1 MSESTNSGYNEQ
13 CLEGFE
19 NEFDN
24 DYMDDDYISSF
35 NIPVAVETFD
45 HLDTVAIATPPSPN
59 QSEYGESDYGGAM
72 WSGSEAAAPT
82 MLPTAAAPT
91 MPPTAA
97 APTMPPTAAAPTMP
111 PTTAP
116 TAAAPT
122 MPPTAAAPT
131 MPPTAAAPTMPPT
144 AAAPAMP
151 PTTPPTA
158 AAPTMPPSIP
168 GPRNNVEYDSDD
180 NMSHT
185 DGSDPSSGEDSDVMR
200 YQVSI
205 GIIRIVRRER
215 RHQGDYEGEEHDTD

>member
-35 NIPVAVETFD
+35 DIPVAVETFD
-45 HLDTVAIATPPSPN
+45 DLDTVAIATPSSPN

-72 WSGSEAAAPT
+72 WSGSE
-82 MLPTAAAPT
+82 
-91 MPPTAA
+91 
-97 APTMPPTAAAPTMP
+97 
-111 PTTAP
+111 
-116 TAAAPT
+116 AAAPT

-144 AAAPAMP
+144 AAAP
-151 PTTPPTA
+151 
-158 AAPTMPPSIP
+158 TMPPSIP
-168 GPRNNVEYDSDD
+168 GPMNNFEYDSDD

-215 RHQGDYEGEEHDTD
+215 RRHQGDYEGEDHESI

>member
-35 NIPVAVETFD
+35 DIPVAVETFD
-45 HLDTVAIATPPSPN
+45 DLDTVAIATPSSPN

-82 MLPTAAAPT
+82 MPPTAAAPTMPPTTAAPTMPPT

-97 APTMPPTAAAPTMP
+97 APTMPPTAAAPT
-111 PTTAP
+111 
-116 TAAAPT
+116 
-122 MPPTAAAPT
+122 
-131 MPPTAAAPTMPPT
+131 
-144 AAAPAMP
+144 
-151 PTTPPTA
+151 TPPTA
-158 AAPTMPPSIP
+158 AAPTTPPSIP
-168 GPRNNVEYDSDD
+168 GPMNNFEYDSDD

-215 RHQGDYEGEEHDTD
+215 RRHQGDYEGEDHESI

>member
-45 HLDTVAIATPPSPN
+45 HLDTVAIATPSSPN

-82 MLPTAAAPT
+82 M
-91 MPPTAA
+91 
-97 APTMPPTAAAPTMP
+97 
-111 PTTAP
+111 
-116 TAAAPT
+116 
-122 MPPTAAAPT
+122 
-131 MPPTAAAPTMPPT
+131 
-144 AAAPAMP
+144 
-151 PTTPPTA
+151 PPTA

-168 GPRNNVEYDSDD
+168 GPMNNFEYDSDD

-215 RHQGDYEGEEHDTD
+215 RRHQGDYEGEDHESI

>member
-1 MSESTNSGYNEQ
+1 
-13 CLEGFE
+13 
-19 NEFDN
+19 
-24 DYMDDDYISSF
+24 MDDDYISSF
-35 NIPVAVETFD
+35 DIPVAVETFD
-45 HLDTVAIATPPSPN
+45 DLDTVAIATPSSPN

-97 APTMPPTAAAPTMP
+97 AP
-111 PTTAP
+111 
-116 TAAAPT
+116 
-122 MPPTAAAPT
+122 
-131 MPPTAAAPTMPPT
+131 
-144 AAAPAMP
+144 AMP

-168 GPRNNVEYDSDD
+168 GPINNFEYDSDD

>member
-35 NIPVAVETFD
+35 DIPVAVETFD
-45 HLDTVAIATPPSPN
+45 DLDTVAIATPSSPN

-82 MLPTAAAPT
+82 M
-91 MPPTAA
+91 PPTAA
-97 APTMPPTAAAPTMP
+97 APTT
-111 PTTAP
+111 
-116 TAAAPT
+116 
-122 MPPTAAAPT
+122 
-131 MPPTAAAPTMPPT
+131 
-144 AAAPAMP
+144 
-151 PTTPPTA
+151 
-158 AAPTMPPSIP
+158 PPSIP
-168 GPRNNVEYDSDD
+168 GPMNNFEYDSDD

-215 RHQGDYEGEEHDTD
+215 RRHQGDYEGEDHESI

>member
-82 MLPTAAAPT
+82 M
-91 MPPTAA
+91 
-97 APTMPPTAAAPTMP
+97 
-111 PTTAP
+111 
-116 TAAAPT
+116 
-122 MPPTAAAPT
+122 
-131 MPPTAAAPTMPPT
+131 
-144 AAAPAMP
+144 
-151 PTTPPTA
+151 PPTA

-168 GPRNNVEYDSDD
+168 GPMNNFEYDSDD

-215 RHQGDYEGEEHDTD
+215 RRHQGDYEGEDHESI

>member
-35 NIPVAVETFD
+35 DIPVAVETFD
-45 HLDTVAIATPPSPN
+45 DLDTVAIATPSSPN

-82 MLPTAAAPT
+82 M
-91 MPPTAA
+91 
-97 APTMPPTAAAPTMP
+97 
-111 PTTAP
+111 
-116 TAAAPT
+116 
-122 MPPTAAAPT
+122 
-131 MPPTAAAPTMPPT
+131 
-144 AAAPAMP
+144 
-151 PTTPPTA
+151 PPTA

-168 GPRNNVEYDSDD
+168 GPMNNFEYDSDD

-215 RHQGDYEGEEHDTD
+215 RRHQGDYEGEDHESI